1 MSIDM
6 TQPQAQGMNS
16 SIAPQAPKKKSRLF
30 GCLGVLVAGIIIVI
44 IAISSIAGIHNGLVD
59 QRETVRSGFSDIDT
73 QLQRRADL
81 IPNLVS
87 VTKGYAKHEE
97 KVFTAVS
104 EARSKL
110 LAAKSVNEKAEASA
124 AMNSAL
130 GRLMAISESYPQ
142 LKANENFIRLQ
153 DELAGTENRIAVA
166 RTRYNNVVKK
176 FNASIQKF
184 PTSFIASAMNFE
196 PAEYFQPSASQ
207 KDLKEAPKVSFE

>member
-1 MSIDM
+1 M